1 LNIIDISQGT
11 EGIIYAK
18 KQVYYLQSFK
28 ISKEGTVM
36 MKKIDLDPARNF
48 HPEHMKKFLV
58 HDSAY
63 FRIINFNLGAGVVF
77 PVHSHDLDG
86 QLSILVIEGEGE
98 FLGKDDAAIPAKTGD
113 ILISDIQE
121 PHGVRAVTNMRIIVT
136 IAPPI

>member
-1 LNIIDISQGT
+1 MGGHAINMTLLLN
-11 EGIIYAK
+11 
-18 KQVYYLQSFK
+18 SFFT
-28 ISKEGTVM
+28 ISKKGIAM
-36 MKKIDLDPARNF
+36 MKKIDLDPAREF

-113 ILISDIQE
+113 ILISDIRE
-121 PHGVRAVTNMRIIVT
+121 PHGVRATTNMRIIVT

>member
-1 LNIIDISQGT
+1 MLFSRHNGFIFTNST
-11 EGIIYAK
+11 EENG
-18 KQVYYLQSFK
+18 
-28 ISKEGTVM
+28 M

-48 HPEHMKKFLV
+48 HPDHMKKFLV

-113 ILISDIQE
+113 ILISDIRE
-121 PHGVRAVTNMRIIVT
+121 PHGVRAITNLRVIVT